1 MSPVSYAL
9 MSIYQA
15 HYGVVQLLL
24 ATFINESENLS
35 SAIHCYFLYQVAEYL
50 KNLGTEYRFSC
61 YYEKEAKGCHLLADY
76 MEAIDHDSKTA
87 FQVYLKNCDER
98 NWAHSCH
105 KVAGYRDG
113 V

>member
-1 MSPVSYAL
+1 MLFV
-9 MSIYQA
+9 
-15 HYGVVQLLL
+15 H
-24 ATFINESENLS
+24 
-35 SAIHCYFLYQVAEYL
+35 YQVAEYL

-113 V
+113 VGESRMVYMFQLM